1 MQLGVR
7 AVIERAVLEMM
18 ANLYGVPG
26 PEVCLQNGD
35 PLGGRT
41 TGVTGGYTPAYN
53 NLDKNNAQTREDPAR
68 WNVADDPNA
77 SAVRR
82 SRY

>member
-1 MQLGVR
+1 
-7 AVIERAVLEMM
+7 MM
-18 ANLYGVPG
+18 ANLYGAPG

-41 TGVTGGYTPAYN
+41 TGVTGGFTPAYN

-68 WNVADDPNA
+68 WDVADDPNA
-77 SAVRR
+77 AAIQR